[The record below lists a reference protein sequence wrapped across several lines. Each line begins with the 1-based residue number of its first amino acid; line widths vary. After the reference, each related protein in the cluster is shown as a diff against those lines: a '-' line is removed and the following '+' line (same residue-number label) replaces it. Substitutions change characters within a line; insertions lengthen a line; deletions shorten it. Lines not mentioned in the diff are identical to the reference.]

1 MYFIITGV
9 KKIVR
14 FTEEFTC
21 RGSLNPGSS
30 VINNGCGEI
39 WKGQCSK
46 RGEAVSKLFI
56 EKRESYLIWT
66 IYHTS
71 FPEDNVFIRWCLI
84 SRFLYNRE
92 KLEIKD
98 PRKNKTA
105 LIYCVFCFVCLFVCL
120 GNFHTYFIIIAFRK
134 NYADQRRGCY
144 PQGPVEPLSMSIILH
159 FIFN

>member
-30 VINNGCGEI
+30 VINNSCGEI

-56 EKRESYLIWT
+56 EKRESYLIWA

-120 GNFHTYFIIIAFRK
+120 GNFDTYFIIIAFGK
-134 NYADQRRGCY
+134 NYADQSRGCY

>member
-1 MYFIITGV
+1 MYLIITGV

-21 RGSLNPGSS
+21 RGLLNPGSS

-120 GNFHTYFIIIAFRK
+120 FRQFW
-134 NYADQRRGCY
+134 YLFYYYCLREELCRSEQRLLSTGAGRA
-144 PQGPVEPLSMSIILH
+144 PLDVHNSPFYI
-159 FIFN
+159 